1 MVFKDTNPYN
11 GVDYDSRIVERY
23 TVLTGK
29 LTTTLQRITL
39 VVQSNSVL
47 GLLDY
52 DVKGI
57 TVFGI
62 VCNFRPIVTA

>member
-11 GVDYDSRIVERY
+11 GVVNDSRIVERY
-23 TVLTGK
+23 TVLSGK
-29 LTTTLQRITL
+29 LTTSLQRIIL
-39 VVQSNSVL
+39 IVQLNSVHE
-47 GLLDY
+47 LLDY

-62 VCNFRPIVTA
+62 VCNSRPIATA

>member
-11 GVDYDSRIVERY
+11 GVDNDSNIVERH
-23 TVLTGK
+23 TMLTGK
-29 LTTTLQRITL
+29 LTTALRRIIM
-39 VVQSNSVL
+39 QSNSAI
-47 GLLDY
+47 GLLGY

-62 VCNFRPIVTA
+62 VGNSRPIATA